1 MRLKFYLMGLGIG
14 VIVAA
19 VIMGIAMRGRTR
31 EMTDEEIMA
40 RARQLGMVEAGTL
53 AGMTAGETAQ
63 NMEQNTESVTQQN
76 AQETPAAQA
85 GTSGTGST
93 EAADAATGQDG
104 SGTAGTN
111 DSSVAQTGEGAG
123 TADSAERTDPDES
136 LVVEGEP
143 VDEET
148 DAQQESAQDA
158 ASAGSGQSSAGAAD
172 PALSASG
179 TESSPANS
187 AGSGASASGGNGA
200 SVSRTSASVNASS
213 GNASSEQAQAT
224 GSIVVTIPDGL
235 YSEDISA
242 LLETAGVVDNA
253 AAFNDYLVNSGQDR
267 YITVGARLIPRGSSY
282 EDVARIITGR

>member
-14 VIVAA
+14 VIVSAI
-19 VIMGIAMRGRTR
+19 IMGIAMRGRTR

-53 AGMTAGETAQ
+53 AEMTAGANNQNADQNRET
-63 NMEQNTESVTQQN
+63 VTQTQP
-76 AQETPAAQA
+76 QETPAAQA
-85 GTSGTGST
+85 GTSGTEGAGS
-93 EAADAATGQDG
+93 ADADAQKSG
-104 SGTAGTN
+104 SGTAGEDN
-111 DSSVAQTGEGAG
+111 SSVAQTGGGAG
-123 TADSAERTDPDES
+123 TADSAERTAADES

-148 DAQQESAQDA
+148 GPDAASAQDSA
-158 ASAGSGQSSAGAAD
+158 GAGSGQSNAGTADTGVSAGGTQSGNAN
-172 PALSASG
+172 ALGRSG
-179 TESSPANS
+179 DTNTAQ
-187 AGSGASASGGNGA
+187 GGA
-200 SVSRTSASVNASS
+200 SVSRTSASV
-213 GNASSEQAQAT
+213 GASSEQAQAT

-267 YITVGARLIPRGSSY
+267 YITVGACLIPRGSSY